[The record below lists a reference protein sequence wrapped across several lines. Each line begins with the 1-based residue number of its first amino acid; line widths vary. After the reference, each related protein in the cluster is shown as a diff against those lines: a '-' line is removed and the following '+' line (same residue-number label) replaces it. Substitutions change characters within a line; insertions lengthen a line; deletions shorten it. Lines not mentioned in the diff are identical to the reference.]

1 MRRMTVHF
9 YVRNAKLFSSD
20 QLKTYDSLGLSYIK
34 GDLRSA
40 MVYSGSYKWIRKN
53 THASLS
59 GSLVNFFRAE
69 SISQLLAPLSGIFIN
84 SELYRRLQEMLKK
97 LPLDGRPI
105 HGNSF
110 INMMTST
117 VT

>member
-1 MRRMTVHF
+1 MKF
-9 YVRNAKLFSSD
+9 L
-20 QLKTYDSLGLSYIK
+20 
-34 GDLRSA
+34 
-40 MVYSGSYKWIRKN
+40 
-53 THASLS
+53 
-59 GSLVNFFRAE
+59 RAE

-110 INMMTST
+110 INMMMST
-117 VT
+117 VTQPSNYETMKMCFLTLADLFKK